1 MRYTGTL
8 AVAVLTATC
17 LTACRQASTGSAAG
31 LGSGAAAVLTQTPTT
46 GGADWPR
53 FLGPN
58 ANSISTE
65 KGINKNWGAKPPKAL
80 WKFDLG
86 DDGYAGPAVA
96 GGKVFVIDHSGS
108 QDVVR
113 ALDLKTGAEVWKF
126 AYEDTSG
133 ANYGYA
139 RSTPTIS
146 GGKVYTMSRL
156 GKVHSINAATG
167 KMIWMRDLCADM
179 GTQRPGWDLAGS
191 PVVDGDRVVVAV
203 GGRNA
208 AIVALNKETGETVMQ
223 GGGDTVT
230 GYATPVVAT
239 INGVKQYVSFVAK
252 AAIGVDASS
261 GATLWSVP
269 WETSYDVN
277 AATPIVIGNSVFIT
291 SGYGKGCAMLDVGA
305 NGATVRWQSRDL
317 VSRFN
322 TPVLWKGLIYGI
334 GEPGN
339 MVCLDPSNGQVK
351 WKQSGFEWGGLLLVD
366 GALIGLD
373 GRTGAC
379 VMVNAVPDAYQELGR
394 FTPLGGQSWTA
405 PIVAQGRLIV
415 RNKKAI
421 ACFDLK

>member
-1 MRYTGTL
+1 PG
-8 AVAVLTATC
+8 
-17 LTACRQASTGSAAG
+17 
-31 LGSGAAAVLTQTPTT
+31 
-46 GGADWPR
+46 DWPR
-53 FLGPN
+53 LLGPN
-58 ANSISTE
+58 GDSISPE
-65 KGINKNWGAKPPKAL
+65 KGINKNWAAKPPKAL
-80 WKFDLG
+80 WKVDLG

-96 GGKVFVIDHSGS
+96 GGKVFIIDHAGS

-113 ALDLKTGAEVWKF
+113 ALDLKTGAEAWKF
-126 AYEDTSG
+126 AYEDTAG

-139 RSTPTIS
+139 RSTPTVS
-146 GGKVYTMSRL
+146 GGKVYTVSRL
-156 GKVHSINAATG
+156 GVIHCLDAASGKKVWS
-167 KMIWMRDLCADM
+167 RDLCADF

-191 PVVDGDRVVVAV
+191 PVVDGDRVVVAL

-208 AIVALNKETGETVMQ
+208 AVVAVNKNTGATIMQ

-239 INGVKQYVSFVAK
+239 INGVKQYVTFAAK
-252 AAIGVDASS
+252 AAMGVDASS

-291 SGYGKGCAMLDVGA
+291 SGYGHGCALIDVGSG
-305 NGATVRWQSRDL
+305 GASIRWQSRDL

-322 TPVLWKGLIYGI
+322 TPVLFKGMIYGI

-339 MVCLDPSNGQVK
+339 MVCLDPMSGQTK
-351 WKQSGFEWGGLLLVD
+351 WKQSGFEWGGLLCVD
-366 GALIGLD
+366 GVLIGLD

-379 VMVNAVPDAYQELGR
+379 VMVKAVPDSYQELGR

-415 RNKKAI
+415 RNKKAV